1 MKTLYIIGNAESEF
15 VRPCRISENP
25 AVKPTERIWATLSA
39 EKLGEFKKN
48 LDIAFSDYRTSAGHY
63 NRSVQVIIHHLLSAA
78 WKDTTSGLEFT
89 LEIHDCDQHGYSTT
103 LVRRAK
109 PTPPRE

>member
-39 EKLGEFKKN
+39 EKVGDFKKYF
-48 LDIAFSDYRTSAGHY
+48 DTEFAAYKTSAGHY
-63 NRSVQVIIHHLLSAA
+63 NRSTQAVIHSVLGDA
-78 WKDTTSGLEFT
+78 WKDVLEGQEFA
-89 LEIHDCDQHGYSTT
+89 LEVCDLVYRGYSTSF
-103 LVRRAK
+103 VRRAT
-109 PTPPRE
+109 PTPRQS